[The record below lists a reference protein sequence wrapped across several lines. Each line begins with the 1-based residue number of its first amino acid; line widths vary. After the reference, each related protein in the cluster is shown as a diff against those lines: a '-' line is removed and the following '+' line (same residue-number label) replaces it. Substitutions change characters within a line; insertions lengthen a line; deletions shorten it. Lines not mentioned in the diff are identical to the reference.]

1 MKIFG
6 KTFPSLG
13 LSWQIA
19 VLAGPLMLQTLSHT
33 LLGVVDTY
41 FVSRIS
47 TDSLAAVGLAGVMFF
62 AVFTLFRGTANATM
76 VYVGRAHGEGDDEKV
91 GIAVWRGINMI
102 AWLSL
107 LAFGLPSLFTFL
119 MSYAAP
125 DDGSAVQ
132 ALGTT
137 YLRIRSLEIPLVMFS
152 AVVWSFLIGR
162 GDSRTPMIL
171 AWITVLLNI
180 FLDWIFVLGN
190 LGMPQLGVPGAA
202 YATVLSNIVNVLLS
216 AWILWRPNNRKTYGT
231 GKAKLLGFSEILPM
245 LRIGVPQ
252 GMGDFIEIASFSA
265 FFALIA
271 RLGTDMLAANQ
282 IALQYMS
289 ISFTLGLAVGMA
301 SASLVAQYL
310 GAKDPATAE
319 RVGYQA
325 TLLAAL
331 VMGVVGASYLIA
343 PTKLLGFFTDDPNV
357 IAAGVIVLRLVA
369 LYQIFDAA
377 GIVLGASLNG
387 AGDTTFTMVARMI
400 LAWGFFIPL
409 TWVMINPLGRGIGGA
424 WSAALLYLGVLSAVY
439 FFRFRS
445 GKWKAIQLA

>member
-19 VLAGPLMLQTLSHT
+19 ALAGPLMLQNLSQT

-41 FVSRIS
+41 FVSRID
-47 TDSLAAVGLAGVMFF
+47 TDSLAAVGLSGIIFF
-62 AVFTLFRGTANATM
+62 AVFTLFRSAANATM
-76 VYVGRAHGEGDDEKV
+76 VYVGRAHGEGNDEKV
-91 GIAVWRGINMI
+91 GDAVWRGINMI

-107 LAFGLPSLFTFL
+107 LAFGLPSFFTFL
-119 MSYAAP
+119 MGYAAP
-125 DDGSAVQ
+125 DDGSAVRE
-132 ALGTT
+132 LGTS
-137 YLRIRSLEIPLVMFS
+137 YLRIRSLEIPLAMFS

-162 GDSRTPMIL
+162 GDSHTPMVL

-190 LGMPQLGVPGAA
+190 LGMPQFGVPGAA
-202 YATVLSNIVNVLLS
+202 YATVLANVVNVLLS
-216 AWILWRPNNRKTYGT
+216 AWILWRPINRRTFGT
-231 GKAKLLGFSEILPM
+231 GKARLLGFSEILPL
-245 LRIGVPQ
+245 LRIGVPL
-252 GMGDFIEIASFSA
+252 GLGDFIEIASFSA

-289 ISFTLGLAVGMA
+289 ISFTLGFAVGMA
-301 SASLVAQYL
+301 AASLVAQCL
-310 GAKDPATAE
+310 GANDSATAE

-331 VMGVVGASYLIA
+331 VMGLVGASYLIA
-343 PTKLLGFFTDDPNV
+343 PVRLLGFFTEDPSV
-357 IAAGVIVLRLVA
+357 IEAGVIVLRLVA
-369 LYQIFDAA
+369 LYQVADAV

-387 AGDTTFTMVARMI
+387 AGDTTFTMVSRMV
-400 LAWGFFIPL
+400 LAWGFFIPSA
-409 TWVMINPLGRGIGGA
+409 WVMINPLGRGIGGA
-424 WSAALLYLGVLSAVY
+424 WTAALLYLGILSAVY

-445 GKWKAIQLA
+445 GRWKTIQLA